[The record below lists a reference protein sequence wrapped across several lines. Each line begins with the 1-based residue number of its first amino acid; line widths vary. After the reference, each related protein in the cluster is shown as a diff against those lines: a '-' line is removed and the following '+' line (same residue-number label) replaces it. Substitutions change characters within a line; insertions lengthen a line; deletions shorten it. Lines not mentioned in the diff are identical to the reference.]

1 MTETNVTRR
10 GFMALAG
17 ASAAAA
23 GCLGLSGCAASGEA
37 IDKSAGAAEQVASVC
52 SGCVNACGLTAWTRG
67 GKLWRASGAVGHKT
81 AAGSLCGRGQGAF
94 GLPESK
100 ERLAHPMVRKNGKLV
115 EATWDEAI
123 AAAAAG
129 LSGAGS
135 KAAVFQGSVSAC
147 VDGSFFAKRFA
158 SALGTANYYTEAA
171 VRGGGLS
178 AAQDCVFGAR
188 PVADVENA
196 SYALL
201 LGRDVD
207 DAASPAQYAA
217 FAEKHLA
224 GEGRRVL
231 VGSRLTSLG
240 RVVDEW
246 IAIRPGTELALLLA
260 VACEMVRAGTYDR
273 AFLREHA
280 QGFEDFAQSI
290 SAYSALWASEICG
303 VSVDAICSIAT
314 GLGTNAPH
322 ACVDIPQGSSF
333 GSAGEGSF
341 DACRMA
347 MLVNAMIGNFNQEG
361 GLWFSA
367 VSEPD
372 AAALAR
378 AGIPEFAVPSASAFG
393 CASAQF
399 GDASCMAAIPGMESG
414 AVKAGL
420 AVSANPVHD
429 WPSTARVRAAFEG
442 LDCLVVADAFLT
454 ETAEIADVVLPLTVG
469 LESNGEACLR
479 PSEQPYASMR
489 VAAVDPVGDAKS
501 LSETVTLLA
510 DACDLSYAFGF
521 DLETYNRAWCKAMGL
536 SYESLLMRGTTTVSG
551 WAVSAGS
558 IPVLATPSGKVV
570 FSSSAVMPAGVK
582 PIPTW
587 VEPTGEASEGM
598 PRLLIGQQNIQQA
611 SALLASEKL
620 IDAAKRYDL
629 DRVWINTSVARAK
642 GISDGDAVKLTT
654 SLGSV
659 TLPAKVTGRIHPSAV
674 WVPAHYGADASSR
687 KAAAGFGANA
697 WQLVPFATAPADGG
711 AKLAEVLVNI
721 EKAGA

>member
-1 MTETNVTRR
+1 MTEKNVTRR
-10 GFMALAG
+10 GFVALAG

-23 GCLGLSGCAASGEA
+23 GCLGLSGCSASGEA
-37 IDKSAGAAEQVASVC
+37 IDKSAGAAKQVASIC
-52 SGCVNACGLTAWTRG
+52 SGCVNACGLTAFTRG

-81 AAGSLCGRGQGAF
+81 AAGSLCGRGQGAAV
-94 GLPESK
+94 LPESK
-100 ERLAHPMVRKNGKLV
+100 ERLAHPMVRKDGKLV
-115 EATWDEAI
+115 EATWDEAL

-129 LSGAGS
+129 LSAAGS
-135 KAAVFQGSVSAC
+135 KMALFQGSVSAA
-147 VDGSFFAKRFA
+147 VDGSFFAKRFIA
-158 SALGTANYYTEAA
+158 ALGSANYYTEAA
-171 VRGGGLS
+171 VRGGGLA

-188 PVADVENA
+188 PVADIENA

-207 DAASPAQYAA
+207 DAASPAEYAA
-217 FAEKHLA
+217 FAEKHLS
-224 GEGRRVL
+224 GDGKRVL

-260 VACEMVRAGTYDR
+260 IACEMVRAGTYDR
-273 AFLREHA
+273 SFLREHA
-280 QGFEDFAQSI
+280 QGFDEFAQSI
-290 SAYSALWASEICG
+290 NAYSALWASEICG
-303 VSVDAICSIAT
+303 VSVDAICSIAA

-322 ACVDIPQGSSF
+322 ACIDIPQGSSF
-333 GSAGEGSF
+333 GSAGAGSF
-341 DACRMA
+341 DACRVA
-347 MLVNAMIGNFNQEG
+347 MLINAMLGNFNQKG

-367 VSEPD
+367 VAEPD
-372 AAALAR
+372 AAALAM
-378 AGIPEFAVPSASAFG
+378 AGIPEFAVPAASASG

-414 AVKAGL
+414 AVKAAL
-420 AVSANPVHD
+420 VVSANPVHD
-429 WPSTARVRAAFEG
+429 WPSSARLRAALEG

-454 ETAEIADVVLPLTVG
+454 ETAEIADVVLPLAIG

-479 PSEQPYASMR
+479 AAEQPYASMR
-489 VAAVDPVGDAKS
+489 VAAVDPAGEAKP
-501 LSETVTLLA
+501 LSEAVTLLA
-510 DACDLSYAFGF
+510 DACGLSYAFGF
-521 DLETYNRAWCKAMGL
+521 DLETYNRAWCKAVGI
-536 SYESLLMRGTTTVSG
+536 SYEGLQMRGTTTATG
-551 WAVSAGS
+551 WGAAAGS
-558 IPVLATPSGKVV
+558 FPVLATPTGKIE

-582 PIPTW
+582 PIPVW
-587 VEPTGEASEGM
+587 VEQTGEASEDT

-611 SALLASEKL
+611 SALLGSEKL

-629 DRVWINTSVARAK
+629 NRVWINASGARDK
-642 GISDGDAVKLTT
+642 GISDGDAVKLST

-659 TLPAKVTGRIHPSAV
+659 TLPAKVTDRIHPDAV

-697 WQLVPFATAPADGG
+697 WQLVPFATSPADGG
-711 AKLAEVLVNI
+711 AKTAEVLVNI

>member
-1 MTETNVTRR
+1 MTEKNVTRR
-10 GFMALAG
+10 GFTAIAG
-17 ASAAAA
+17 GTVLAA
-23 GCLGLSGCAASGEA
+23 GCLGLAGCSATDEP

-67 GKLWRASGAVGHKT
+67 GKLWRATGAVGHAK

-94 GLPESK
+94 GLPASD
-100 ERLAHPMVRKNGKLV
+100 ERLTRPMVRKDGKLV
-115 EATWDEAI
+115 EASWDEAL

-129 LSGAGS
+129 LTAAGS
-135 KAAVFQGSVSAC
+135 KAALFQGSVSAT
-147 VDGSFFAKRFA
+147 VDGSFFTRRLA
-158 SALGTANYYTEAA
+158 SALGSANYYTEAA

-207 DAASPAQYAA
+207 DAASPAEYAA
-217 FAEKHLA
+217 FAEKHAA

-231 VGSRLTSLG
+231 VGSRLTSVG

-280 QGFEDFAQSI
+280 QGFDEFAQSI
-290 SAYSALWASEICG
+290 NTYSAMWASEICG
-303 VSVDAICSIAT
+303 VSIDAICSIAS

-333 GSAGEGSF
+333 GSANAGSF
-341 DACRMA
+341 DACRVA
-347 MLVNAMIGNFNQEG
+347 MLINAMLGNFNQQG
-361 GLWFSA
+361 GLWFSGA
-367 VSEPD
+367 FEPD
-372 AAALAR
+372 FAALAK
-378 AGIPEFAVPSASAFG
+378 AGIPEFASPAASASG

-414 AVKAGL
+414 AVRAAL
-420 AVSANPVHD
+420 VVSANPVHD
-429 WPSTARVRAAFEG
+429 WPSTARVREALDG

-454 ETAEIADVVLPLTVG
+454 ETAEIADVVLPLAVG
-469 LESNGEACLR
+469 LESGGEAVLR
-479 PSEQPYASMR
+479 VAEQPYASMR
-489 VAAVDPVGDAKS
+489 VAAVDPAGDAKP
-501 LSETVTLLA
+501 LFEVVTLLA

-521 DLETYNRAWCKAMGL
+521 DLETYNRAWCKAAGL
-536 SYESLLMRGTTTVSG
+536 SYEGLLMRGTTTVSG
-551 WAVSAGS
+551 WAVTEGS
-558 IPVLATPSGKVV
+558 FPALATPSGKIE

-582 PIPTW
+582 PLPTW
-587 VEPTGEASEGM
+587 AEQLGEASEEL

-629 DRVWINTSVARAK
+629 DRAWINSSVARAK

-654 SLGSV
+654 SMGSV
-659 TLPAKVTGRIHPSAV
+659 TVAAKVTDRIHPAAV
-674 WVPAHYGADASSR
+674 WLPAHFGADASSR
-687 KAAAGFGANA
+687 KSASGFGAAA
-697 WQLVPFATAPADGG
+697 WQLVPFATSPADGG
-711 AKLAEVLVNI
+711 AKLTEVLVNV